1 MPNKGWAEERAS
13 VNKLQLSTADPWLGL
28 PNNNNCLFNMGTH
41 LFCHV
46 CVFDFQ
52 DNL

>member
-13 VNKLQLSTADPWLGL
+13 VNNSADPWLGL
-28 PNNNNCLFNMGTH
+28 PYSNNCLFNMGTH